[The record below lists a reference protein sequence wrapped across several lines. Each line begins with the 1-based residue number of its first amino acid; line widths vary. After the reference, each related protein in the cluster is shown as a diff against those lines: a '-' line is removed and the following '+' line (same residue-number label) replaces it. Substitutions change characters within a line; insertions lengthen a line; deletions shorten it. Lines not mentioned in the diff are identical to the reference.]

1 MGCTRLTLKKY
12 TKRPSPPYHAGD
24 CAGETMKGNDGKLYK
39 SVADKRG
46 VYTWKLAG
54 KNANITRKKVRG
66 KWVKPKTHEYEIH
79 DNGDRPFIVMQWPE
93 KREFVVNEY
102 VYSNTTKEYSRSNY
116 IMSKRYKNFWVG
128 DDIKG
133 FAKTPSGKK
142 LPQAKG
148 NTILV
153 ELSGSKFIFIGHK
166 IYEFKLKKGD
176 EPVSYISY
184 LGNNDVPYP
193 YLIGKTHTYLLLEE
207 KIIPNSALNLKK
219 DAYAQMYA
227 SPDMDKQAEPLAIRL
242 IEDRRSK

>member
-1 MGCTRLTLKKY
+1 
-12 TKRPSPPYHAGD
+12 
-24 CAGETMKGNDGKLYK
+24 
-39 SVADKRG
+39 
-46 VYTWKLAG
+46 
-54 KNANITRKKVRG
+54 
-66 KWVKPKTHEYEIH
+66 
-79 DNGDRPFIVMQWPE
+79 MQWPE

-227 SPDMDKQAEPLAIRL
+227 SPDMDKQAEPLAIQL